1 MATNDAHYVHQRQ
14 APLQDI
20 YMRIQTGTTG
30 NDQDRL
36 RMDDDSYYIKSAAE
50 MESLLSGHHPDL
62 VRHAM
67 TNSMLIAEGCDVSL
81 DFGQT
86 HLPRYDTPDGSTA
99 DEYLARLCEEGFS
112 RHYGAGNQEARDRL
126 EYELQVI
133 EYTSFANYFLVVW
146 DIIRFVR
153 ERGML
158 FGVRG
163 SAAASVVLYC
173 LGITGVD
180 PLEYRLVFERF
191 LNMER
196 KEMPDIDM
204 DFQDDRRDEVLHYIT
219 AKYGNDR
226 VAQIISFGTMGPKSA
241 LRDVGR
247 AMGMAYPDV
256 DRIARM
262 VPLKTATLDKA
273 LATSQELQ
281 NAIEANPQTK
291 ELFQNAQGL
300 EGTVHH
306 VSTHAAGVLISDQPL
321 TRTVPLQRP
330 VKGDENSPVL
340 MTQFSMDPVAQLG
353 LLKMDFLG
361 LTSLTSLDHALQL
374 VNREHQGDAAL
385 TLEDLPL
392 DDPATYELLSSGNT
406 TDVFQLESAGMQRYI
421 EKLKPG
427 SIGDIAAMIALY
439 RPGPMENIDRFIN
452 SKHGQEEITYPH
464 PSFRGMLDETYG
476 VIVYQDQVLLILQ
489 EFAGYTLGAAD
500 IVRKAMG
507 KKIPALMAQEREK
520 FNAGAASKGYD
531 EETATAIFDL
541 IEPFAGYAFNKAH
554 SVSYAL
560 ISYWTA
566 WFKTHHPTEYM
577 AAVLNARRDNPDRV
591 ASSIN
596 ESLRLGIPVL
606 VPDINRSGLLYT
618 IDTGPDGI
626 PALRAGLASV
636 KTVGESAVAPVIADR
651 ENAGPYRS
659 LGEFAVR
666 PGSAGLN
673 RRTLENLAKAG
684 AFDSLAPRAAVLSN
698 IDALVNSAQRA
709 AQQRSTGQSSLF
721 GGAADAPAEPD
732 LDLSGGNAP
741 AQDRV
746 TWERD
751 LLGAPLSHNPMT
763 ALQHADTGDAI
774 TTASQID
781 EELAGQ
787 QVQVAGIIASVTER
801 ERRDGQRFLIVALD
815 MLGGRLEI
823 MVWPEA
829 LAETGGVWRPG
840 ALAMVHGLLRER
852 GGNLTLSC
860 ETAFNLD
867 APDPDEPDPENQ
879 QPEDQQPDEDDDAGF
894 TYQEWPPE
902 PEPTTPPS
910 RAQSP
915 AQDQGQDRAAAAPVR
930 PMQLTLSLTETN
942 DPQQDTVMLREAI
955 GILLEYPGR
964 NQVLLEV
971 RSPGRSTLMELPVI
985 STGYSEDMRLRLENI
1000 LGEDTICVATTA

>member
-1 MATNDAHYVHQRQ
+1 
-14 APLQDI
+14 
-20 YMRIQTGTTG
+20 
-30 NDQDRL
+30 
-36 RMDDDSYYIKSAAE
+36 
-50 MESLLSGHHPDL
+50 
-62 VRHAM
+62 
-67 TNSMLIAEGCDVSL
+67 
-81 DFGQT
+81 
-86 HLPRYDTPDGSTA
+86 
-99 DEYLARLCEEGFS
+99 
-112 RHYGAGNQEARDRL
+112 
-126 EYELQVI
+126 
-133 EYTSFANYFLVVW
+133 
-146 DIIRFVR
+146 
-153 ERGML
+153 
-158 FGVRG
+158 
-163 SAAASVVLYC
+163 
-173 LGITGVD
+173 
-180 PLEYRLVFERF
+180 
-191 LNMER
+191 
-196 KEMPDIDM
+196 
-204 DFQDDRRDEVLHYIT
+204 
-219 AKYGNDR
+219 
-226 VAQIISFGTMGPKSA
+226 
-241 LRDVGR
+241 
-247 AMGMAYPDV
+247 
-256 DRIARM
+256 
-262 VPLKTATLDKA
+262 
-273 LATSQELQ
+273 
-281 NAIEANPQTK
+281 
-291 ELFQNAQGL
+291 
-300 EGTVHH
+300 
-306 VSTHAAGVLISDQPL
+306 
-321 TRTVPLQRP
+321 
-330 VKGDENSPVL
+330 
-340 MTQFSMDPVAQLG
+340 
-353 LLKMDFLG
+353 
-361 LTSLTSLDHALQL
+361 
-374 VNREHQGDAAL
+374 
-385 TLEDLPL
+385 
-392 DDPATYELLSSGNT
+392 
-406 TDVFQLESAGMQRYI
+406 
-421 EKLKPG
+421 
-427 SIGDIAAMIALY
+427 
-439 RPGPMENIDRFIN
+439 
-452 SKHGQEEITYPH
+452 
-464 PSFRGMLDETYG
+464 MLDETYG

-684 AFDSLAPRAAVLSN
+684 AFDSLAPRAALLSN

-787 QVQVAGIIASVTER
+787 QVQVAR
-801 ERRDGQRFLIVALD
+801 NHRQRDRTRTP
-815 MLGGRLEI
+815 GRPP
-823 MVWPEA
+823 VSH
-829 LAETGGVWRPG
+829 RP
-840 ALAMVHGLLRER
+840 HW
-852 GGNLTLSC
+852 TCS
-860 ETAFNLD
+860 
-867 APDPDEPDPENQ
+867 
-879 QPEDQQPDEDDDAGF
+879 
-894 TYQEWPPE
+894 
-902 PEPTTPPS
+902 
-910 RAQSP
+910 
-915 AQDQGQDRAAAAPVR
+915 AAAWR
-930 PMQLTLSLTETN
+930 
-942 DPQQDTVMLREAI
+942 
-955 GILLEYPGR
+955 
-964 NQVLLEV
+964 
-971 RSPGRSTLMELPVI
+971 
-985 STGYSEDMRLRLENI
+985 
-1000 LGEDTICVATTA
+1000 